1 MFGGKVDE
9 SESKEGDETHSKYL
23 QLQSDYAKFRSKA
36 RNPYD
41 YYNIV
46 EKAVLEMEGEESNR
60 ISESQL

>member
-1 MFGGKVDE
+1 MFGGKTED

-23 QLQSDYAKFRSKA
+23 QLQSDYSRFRAKA

-60 ISESQL
+60 ISEGQL